1 MKTVSEYFASFAKVA
16 IPASAG
22 PAQRHAMQSA
32 FYSGALAM
40 FNLTSDAAAE
50 TTSDDVA
57 VTRLERLHAELQRYA
72 VDLSEGQPR

>member
-1 MKTVSEYFASFAKVA
+1 MKTVAEYFASFAQVA

-40 FNLTSDAAAE
+40 FNLTSDCAAE
-50 TTSDDVA
+50 PVSDDVA
-57 VTRLERLHAELQRYA
+57 VTKLERLHAELQKYA
-72 VDLSEGQPR
+72 IDLAEGQPR